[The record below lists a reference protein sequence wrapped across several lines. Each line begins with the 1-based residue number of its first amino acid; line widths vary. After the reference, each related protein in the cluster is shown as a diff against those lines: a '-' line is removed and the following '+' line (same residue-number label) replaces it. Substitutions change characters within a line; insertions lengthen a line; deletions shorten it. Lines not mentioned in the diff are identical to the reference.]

1 LVQNGFQP
9 RADTSTGRLGYE
21 LLTTLARRQLML
33 GQSVI
38 LDSVASTES
47 IRARWRELCDEFGA
61 RWKVLECICT
71 NEGLHRQRLQTRL
84 RGIPGWHELTWADV
98 ENVKGCYAPWQEP
111 HLILDMSAPLEENI
125 LKALTY
131 LK

>member
-1 LVQNGFQP
+1 MIECVC
-9 RADTSTGRLGYE
+9 TKE
-21 LLTTLARRQLML
+21 
-33 GQSVI
+33 
-38 LDSVASTES
+38 
-47 IRARWRELCDEFGA
+47 
-61 RWKVLECICT
+61 VLY
-71 NEGLHRQRLQTRL
+71 RQTRQ

-111 HLILDMSAPLEENI
+111 HLILDMSAPLEANI